1 MGEVANIREFLEKNT
16 KFNEH
21 SVLLLL
27 LLQFTFLY
35 INTQGREEVGGVGLH
50 IHQFYGKVKLLAIN
64 EKTNLSDV

>member
-1 MGEVANIREFLEKNT
+1 MGEVANIREFLEKNI

-21 SVLLLL
+21 SVLL